1 MKYSPGEK
9 HEIIRMVEVSSLG
22 VRKTLRQIGV
32 SKSTFY
38 EWYRRY
44 VEDGLE
50 GLKDRTRCPRQF
62 WNRIPECERQSIVEL
77 APERPE
83 LSCRQIAVKYTD
95 ERGSFVSESSVYR
108 ILKACNLI
116 VSPVFAVSSAKDKF
130 QHPTTRINELWQT
143 DFTYFK
149 IVGWGWYYLSTV
161 LDDYSRLILS
171 WRLCSTMRAEDVKET
186 LELAIYRTGVK
197 DARTQWRPRLLSD
210 NGPCYL
216 SKSLKEYL
224 EDHDMGHTRGK
235 PFHPMTQGKIERYH
249 RSMKNIILLDNY
261 YLPKELEAEIAR
273 WVEHYNNERYHES
286 LGNITP
292 HDKYLG
298 RE

>member
-1 MKYSPGEK
+1 M
-9 HEIIRMVEVSSLG
+9 LC
-22 VRKTLRQIGV
+22 QA
-32 SKSTFY
+32 
-38 EWYRRY
+38 
-44 VEDGLE
+44 
-50 GLKDRTRCPRQF
+50 F
-62 WNRIPECERQSIVEL
+62 WNRIPESERQSIVEL
-77 APERPE
+77 VLEHPE
-83 LSCRQIAVKYTD
+83 LSCREIAVKYTD
-95 ERGSFVSESSVYR
+95 ERGSFVSESGVYR
-108 ILKACNLI
+108 ILKACNLL
-116 VSPVFAVSSAKDKF
+116 VSPVFAVCSAKDRF

-186 LELAIYRTGVK
+186 LELAIQRTGVK

-235 PFHPMTQGKIERYH
+235 IERYH

-261 YLPKELEAEIAR
+261 YLSMQLEGEI
-273 WVEHYNNERYHES
+273 
-286 LGNITP
+286 
-292 HDKYLG
+292 G
-298 RE
+298 RSTTTMNATMSP